1 MMVEV
6 SREPAVPATKTT
18 KTTVTHLAADER
30 TDLIFKALA
39 SAPRRKILN
48 LLATGAGAD
57 GRCCSTDEV
66 CACDLVE
73 KLGIGAPTVSHHM
86 KMLVDAGLV
95 SAEKRGLWVHYRLE
109 PDAIQHLVGVLNAMA
124 GCTASACD

>member
-1 MMVEV
+1 M
-6 SREPAVPATKTT
+6 SGSTT
-18 KTTVTHLAADER
+18 TEANAAHLADDER

-39 SAPRRKILN
+39 ARPRREILN
-48 LLATGAGAD
+48 LLATGVGAD
-57 GRCCSTDEV
+57 GEQCCSPDEV

-95 SAEKRGLWVHYRLE
+95 SSEKRGLWVHYRLE
-109 PDAIQHLVGVLNAMA
+109 PHAVRHLVGVLSSMA
-124 GCTASACD
+124 GCATSACE